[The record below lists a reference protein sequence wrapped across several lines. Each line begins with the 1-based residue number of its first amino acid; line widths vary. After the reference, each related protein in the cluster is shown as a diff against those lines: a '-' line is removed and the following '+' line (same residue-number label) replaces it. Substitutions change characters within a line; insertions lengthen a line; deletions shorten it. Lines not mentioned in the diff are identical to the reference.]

1 MTLYVF
7 DMECSTHFLSQFFSE
22 HDPGTLL
29 FIYDGDFYFAIF
41 KLQHM
46 LSCLV

>member
-1 MTLYVF
+1 MYLTWNAQK
-7 DMECSTHFLSQFFSE
+7 THFLSQFFSE